1 MFKIRIPRDSTS
13 CGTFGRYHRRKFK
26 KNTDK
31 DTKTVTHK
39 RICFGIYSFSFI
51 YLFLPRKKRS
61 SFRSVSGAGRLFF
74 PFTLLLSFHAKS
86 LPVRGL
92 EFMFLFVLF
101 RLYKNLPEVKAKNE
115 EKKRLAF
122 YRTNRLRAQ
131 LYDKVGSRLFYYG
144 VRLFSYIRHPS
155 LRRKSKKSEDCSSDS
170 KVLDG
175 VCEIRII
182 ISHTTSFRL
191 FCRKERDFLKTL

>member
-1 MFKIRIPRDSTS
+1 MEICVTSFTEAVKRQICKSEKLPALFVSKIRIPLDSTS
-13 CGTFGRYHRRKFK
+13 CGTFGRNHRRKFK

-31 DTKTVTHK
+31 DTKTVTRK
-39 RICFGIYSFSFI
+39 RVCFGVYSFSLI
-51 YLFLPRKKRS
+51 HLFLARKKRC

-74 PFTLLLSFHAKS
+74 PFTLLLSCHAKS
-86 LPVRGL
+86 LPVCGL
-92 EFMFLFVLF
+92 EFMPLFVRF

-144 VRLFSYIRHPS
+144 VRFFSYYSS
-155 LRRKSKKSEDCSSDS
+155 LLDCSS
-170 KVLDG
+170 K
-175 VCEIRII
+175 
-182 ISHTTSFRL
+182 SHQSF
-191 FCRKERDFLKTL
+191 

>member
-1 MFKIRIPRDSTS
+1 MEKLPTLFVFKIRIPLDSTS

-39 RICFGIYSFSFI
+39 RICFDIYSFSF
-51 YLFLPRKKRS
+51 LFLARKKRS
-61 SFRSVSGAGRLFF
+61 WQKCKRCGQALFSVYSP
-74 PFTLLLSFHAKS
+74 PFLPPSKS
-86 LPVRGL
+86 LPVRRI
-92 EFMFLFVLF
+92 EFISLFVLF

-131 LYDKVGSRLFYYG
+131 LYDKVGLRLCF
-144 VRLFSYIRHPS
+144 F
-155 LRRKSKKSEDCSSDS
+155 
-170 KVLDG
+170 
-175 VCEIRII
+175 
-182 ISHTTSFRL
+182 
-191 FCRKERDFLKTL
+191 